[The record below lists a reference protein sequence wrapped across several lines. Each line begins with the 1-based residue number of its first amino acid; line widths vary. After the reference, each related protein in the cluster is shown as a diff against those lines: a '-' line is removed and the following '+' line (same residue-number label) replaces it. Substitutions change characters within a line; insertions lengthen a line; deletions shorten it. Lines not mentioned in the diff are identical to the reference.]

1 MQDTDIMS
9 QDEFIDGRSQVMA
22 SWQRHQLEG
31 HSDAGCEL
39 QKSLD
44 PSGEQFLFQC
54 TCGVKHQFEYMED
67 ATGVRSLT
75 VKK

>member
-1 MQDTDIMS
+1 MTDTDIMT
-9 QDEFIDGRSQVMA
+9 QDEFIAGRIQVMA
-22 SWQRHQLEG
+22 SWQRHQLEV
-31 HSDAGCEL
+31 HSDAGFEL

-54 TCGVKHQFEYMED
+54 TCGVKHQFEYIED
-67 ATGVRSLT
+67 AAGTHLLT

>member
-1 MQDTDIMS
+1 MQDIDIMS
-9 QDEFIDGRSQVMA
+9 QDEFIAARSQVRA

-31 HSDAGCEL
+31 HSNEGREL
-39 QKSLD
+39 HKSLD

-54 TCGVKHQFEYMED
+54 TCGVNHQFEYIED
-67 ATGVRSLT
+67 AAGVRHLT